1 MWKKAHILYLIII
14 YWQIIWF
21 RGGLAR
27 LVRFEYLTENS
38 FDTQCRTGYNIVY
51 SVQARLFLLLS
62 MKQRPDYLFYLQIY
76 FWRCL
81 FHQKLVSYY
90 FKTGIISTKASF
102 NTKSNFTVRT
112 PPLFSWTGR
121 ESLNTQHN
129 FFLFPSGTSL
139 GNVSPWFL
147 LTTCAPVSPL
157 WLADFYA
164 LKNARNIILLGP
176 YSQSTR

>member
-1 MWKKAHILYLIII
+1 MHSTHSAGQVIALFT
-14 YWQIIWF
+14 QF
-21 RGGLAR
+21 RPD
-27 LVRFEYLTENS
+27 Y
-38 FDTQCRTGYNIVY
+38 
-51 SVQARLFLLLS
+51 FLLLS

-121 ESLNTQHN
+121 ESLNSQHN
-129 FFLFPSGTSL
+129 FFLFPSGISL